1 MTTKKPAPAKKP
13 AATRRPAA
21 TQDKTGK
28 RFERSVPASLRLRPN
43 PMAPFPDTEEGV
55 VDAPV
60 ETMPPPAQEGAGG
73 QGDRSPRELILRL
86 VETLKG
92 L

>member
-1 MTTKKPAPAKKP
+1 MTTKKTALAKKP
-13 AATRRPAA
+13 AAPRRPAA
-21 TQDKTGK
+21 RKPAPAEEITGTT
-28 RFERSVPASLRLRPN
+28 FARSVPASLRLRP
-43 PMAPFPDTEEGV
+43 AREGGV

-60 ETMPPPAQEGAGG
+60 ETMSPPAQEGAGG
-73 QGDRSPRELILRL
+73 QGDPSPRELILRL